1 LQLREKQRV
10 KRIYGVLERQFRT
23 YFEKASQMKGVVGEN
38 LLALLER
45 RLDNV
50 IFRAGLGTSRSQARQ
65 IVRHGHVQVN
75 GRKADIPSYLVK
87 PGDVVEVREVSR
99 THGGV
104 LASVEATAHSLSPS
118 WVQVDREKLSIR
130 VTGMP
135 RRDELVQIPI
145 NEQLIVELY
154 SR

>member
-1 LQLREKQRV
+1 
-10 KRIYGVLERQFRT
+10 
-23 YFEKASQMKGVVGEN
+23 
-38 LLALLER
+38 
-45 RLDNV
+45 
-50 IFRAGLGTSRSQARQ
+50 
-65 IVRHGHVQVN
+65 
-75 GRKADIPSYLVK
+75 LVK

-99 THGGV
+99 THAGV